1 MSEFSKLP
9 TTTIGTIAES
19 WAKEY
24 LESIGYSLYWNTGTQ
39 SQPYDG
45 IGFSGST
52 VKNLIE
58 VKAKYAMSNGYVS
71 IHENDLEVYE
81 QAQIDEAKEMII
93 LYVDHKNRALNVTTT
108 KRIRRS
114 SSGRV
119 WDEKEKKWLI
129 YFNDMVKRAD
139 LPEEIAESMWNISKT
154 IQFKKK

>member
-1 MSEFSKLP
+1 MSDFNKLP
-9 TTTIGTIAES
+9 TTTIGNIAET

-24 LESIGYSLYWNTGTQ
+24 LESIGYQLYWNTGTQ
-39 SQPYDG
+39 SQPWDG
-45 IGFSGST
+45 FGYSGST

-58 VKAKYAMSNGYVS
+58 VKAKYAMANGLVS

-81 QAQIDEAKEMII
+81 KDQIDEAKEMII

-114 SSGRV
+114 TQNRV

-129 YFNDMVKRAD
+129 YFNDLVKRAE
-139 LPEEIAESMWNISKT
+139 LPESIAQEMWNISKK
-154 IQFKKK
+154 IQYKH